1 MKLDSKSKKKRSMC
15 MVGRRQQPKNAD
27 ETSLDT
33 HKKSMVKIMASLEDC
48 FACCTAVLLSCSQRE
63 FLSSVSEV
71 LEFPGTGQTFFALI

>member
-1 MKLDSKSKKKRSMC
+1 

-48 FACCTAVLLSCSQRE
+48 FACCTAVLLSCSQD
-63 FLSSVSEV
+63 SSYVHTSVSNV
-71 LEFPGTGQTFFALI
+71 LEFPGGRPYSILH

>member
-1 MKLDSKSKKKRSMC
+1 

-48 FACCTAVLLSCSQRE
+48 FACCTAVLLSCSQD
-63 FLSSVSEV
+63 SSYV
-71 LEFPGTGQTFFALI
+71 LASATFWNFRGKARLNFALIWMVDKKFW

>member
-1 MKLDSKSKKKRSMC
+1 

-48 FACCTAVLLSCSQRE
+48 FACCTAVLPSCSQD
-63 FLSSVSEV
+63 SAYV
-71 LEFPGTGQTFFALI
+71 LASAMFWNFRGAGQTQFCTDLNGR